1 MSYSQSVCFHIT
13 LIPRRW
19 YNDKKASIKQQ
30 IHRSILVYQLVEN
43 KLNQLAPQPLSF
55 NHLENI
61 RETVYV
67 EHKRSPKQKYGLGM
81 GYAKKALD
89 YAIRADNVDKF
100 VNYLEKFIERT
111 KAKIDEESTEN
122 VIIGDPI
129 SVKHKGRQPK
139 RYRLEGHISG
149 STDQILIISSLLE
162 PERPGEQ
169 ALLE

>member
-1 MSYSQSVCFHIT
+1 
-13 LIPRRW
+13 
-19 YNDKKASIKQQ
+19 
-30 IHRSILVYQLVEN
+30 
-43 KLNQLAPQPLSF
+43 
-55 NHLENI
+55 
-61 RETVYV
+61 
-67 EHKRSPKQKYGLGM
+67 M

-139 RYRLEGHISG
+139 RYRLEDTSTSNVAESSTG
-149 STDQILIISSLLE
+149 SSNAKSVRHCQKL
-162 PERPGEQ
+162 
-169 ALLE
+169 